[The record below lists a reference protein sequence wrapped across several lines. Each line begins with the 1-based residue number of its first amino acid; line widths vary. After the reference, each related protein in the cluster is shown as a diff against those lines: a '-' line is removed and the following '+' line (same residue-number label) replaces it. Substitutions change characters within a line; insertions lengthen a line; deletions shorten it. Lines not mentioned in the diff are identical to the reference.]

1 MIWDGFLRFFD
12 DLGRWPVTGEIWLDG
27 SFTTS
32 KVEPDDADLVILFDR
47 EPLLKMPREGRREL
61 KSWLDS
67 KAFLRTNYHC
77 DVYYIDSGNAQR
89 CDYWSRWYG
98 HCEDRR
104 TPKGIPIMRINH
116 G

>member
-89 CDYWSRWYG
+89 CDYWSRW
-98 HCEDRR
+98 
-104 TPKGIPIMRINH
+104 
-116 G
+116 